1 MNKNLRVL
9 VASPYP
15 ETRQLVSSI
24 LGQCKLDPVLSSTVS
39 EAKTVLA
46 LQLISLVFCED
57 HLPDGSF
64 RDILSREGLS
74 PTGAPVVVISRS
86 GDWDKYLEAMRSRV
100 FDYVAYPFQQGEVEW
115 IVSKAL
121 RALLVLK

>member
-1 MNKNLRVL
+1 MDKNAQVL
-9 VASPYP
+9 VVSPHP
-15 ETRQLVSSI
+15 EMRQLMSRI
-24 LGQCKLDPVLSSTVS
+24 LGQCKLDVVLSSGVS
-39 EAKTVLA
+39 EARTVLA

-64 RDILSREGLS
+64 RDILSKEGLT

-100 FDYVAYPFQQGEVEW
+100 FDYVVHPFRPGEVEW

-121 RALLVLK
+121 RALLVLG